1 MLRGDGFQFRRGVSS
16 DKQGLSAGLNGG
28 LGFCFQVVFLH
39 PACGQTALCWNNF
52 SFLSL
57 SIPLRSTSFDFLGGS
72 TGLIQID

>member
-39 PACGQTALCWNNF
+39 SALWPN
-52 SFLSL
+52 SFVLEQ
-57 SIPLRSTSFDFLGGS
+57 F
-72 TGLIQID
+72 